1 MQRSHIWEVRAI
13 DYFEMG
19 KDKKDKHSK
28 DHDKKRKRDKDDDS
42 KQAEKARKLV
52 STAPSRIKRAF
63 GQSWDAQPVTAPHD
77 ENCFIHSTVH

>member
-1 MQRSHIWEVRAI
+1 MI

-28 DHDKKRKRDKDDDS
+28 DHVKKRKRDKDDDS

-52 STAPSRIKRAF
+52 STASSRIKRAS
-63 GQSWDAQPVTAPHD
+63 GQSWDVQPVITPHD
-77 ENCFIHSTVH
+77 ESSFVYSTVY